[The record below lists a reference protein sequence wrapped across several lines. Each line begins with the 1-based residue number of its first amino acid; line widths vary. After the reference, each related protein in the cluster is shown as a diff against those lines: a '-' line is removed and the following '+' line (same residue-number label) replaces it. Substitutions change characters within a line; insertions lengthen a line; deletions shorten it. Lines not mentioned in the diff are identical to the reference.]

1 MDDQVVQNVQVNDE
15 GINKQID
22 KNLVNDYVEGDN
34 YKEKARKAKDLKG
47 EIVSHNDPL
56 SMEKTL
62 EDTEVVT
69 RLIKQMEAGEI
80 DVDKKE
86 LKQARLEAIKE
97 RNIAH
102 LMVNSQKKGG
112 DSKEM
117 TRVKKAVMK
126 VEAAIAKRSN
136 ESLTV
141 GEMEKIQEN
150 YNTAIEECQKYLRKK
165 TSFVSAWKYRKD
177 MVRKTMERLL
187 YENKLI
193 TTGKTLFALEK
204 PKEPINS
211 GLDLMAV
218 ARMYQLSND
227 MRTIKHERK
236 YHIEKQR
243 VGGFLFWGGEEKEV
257 KVYDEEEQVMSN
269 VEKVSTQ
276 NMLITFGDTHAY
288 TMFDFLQN
296 DNQKSISNI
305 TRKGKTFASFSKEEK
320 LMVKEIRKIRDILGH
335 FYRDEVNTSIIKL
348 GDVYANIIQRDD
360 NSVYIEAKG
369 YMMPIGRDAKLVL
382 HDMEND
388 VIANLDKYE
397 DEDVQQVLSNMY
409 INFKEMSAGDL
420 IRMRNAFSVVISK
433 KTGINRT
440 EFDNIPV
447 EDLKTFAAAA
457 ASGLDMTET
466 VKSSVKRS
474 RSREKSHITNMLSY
488 ELSKL
493 SKQTTDNVDYMPPN
507 KYKNII
513 TDSIEEK
520 NEDIEKGW
528 KANEAFTKKL
538 LTELIYDP
546 EATEAD
552 YTVEINEEERDKF
565 KTAIR
570 SERAAKIRTELKDNY
585 EATGQ
590 KLEGDKEAKTV
601 IEQAAQIEIQRLNK
615 EDPVNDE
622 MYADYKRGLRVKELL
637 KRNVDGLASI
647 IADAYRD
654 TKTNPESFIIGMVD
668 KLPLF
673 VVDEEQKYD
682 AEGRPVESELKA
694 LKKNLAQALGDIGK
708 EIKKQIDVESFGEDR
723 ELAIKAIRMCL
734 PPVKAKITEKL
745 NELDLSEI
753 VKLGKLQSSIDAA
766 VDTAS
771 DKIQDMMEVC
781 TDVIF
786 SKKEEKKEEQK
797 ADNGEAKEEDDVEL
811 EGFAALEKVVKLTD
825 LENEN
830 EEKKINDD
838 IAEFIEVNED
848 DLSEEEKEY
857 IRDQDAPFRIE
868 RLKKSASDK
877 KAELARLDARVKT
890 AKDNLKAAAKNPN
903 LGEVSKAENAYKAA
917 KEAKDKYVSEQR
929 SSLNKSIE
937 DAVKGN
943 KGQGLYIKNV
953 LKTYFRNMPTMDK
966 RSMIAYAIK
975 NASPVERPSEK
986 VLENLTSDQ
995 KMEYF
1000 SDILGGLFKGAG
1012 PLFQKMVQGIPTS
1025 ALPKGLVKAIDET
1038 KDNLLPIPEKFIRQ
1052 QLDGIIKRSEGR
1064 IESIKVDK
1072 SLGAASVGQAFLCT
1086 IKGPKFTEGK
1096 QVVIKLLRP
1105 DAKNRMKREYKIMRE
1120 AARMTDK
1127 GMLATFEGTFKRIE
1141 EELDLTI
1148 EARHVVE
1155 GEIYNKQSENFDEN
1169 HVKSMKLST
1178 VVEPTADCMV
1188 IELAE
1193 GTTVKRYLSE
1203 KRDTLERTMDKYYEK
1218 EKDEKGKERVK
1229 LDEQGKPVYI
1239 QVQGATAL
1247 HAIKDRI
1254 ELKKQLKDLEKRQA
1268 YLLELADKWVTEG
1281 VFGQGFY
1288 HGDLHSGNIMISEEG
1303 ATIIDFGNCTQLTKV
1318 QQDYIIKM
1326 MMAAATSEIDIF
1338 LDGFKNLLEKTSDE
1352 EFEKKK
1358 PELRAI
1364 FKDVLR
1370 TGDKTCAGQRIAVA
1384 LLRAQELGL
1393 ELPSAVANFSSSQIR
1408 LQNTIDETNKIIK
1421 DLRTNIDKLNGLE
1434 VTDESIYEGETF
1446 TTLYKE
1452 MKGVNRETEKF
1463 TKVKDYRL
1471 REGGLGK
1478 KDLIDGL
1485 KNKNKAG
1492 RLMFMVKN
1500 IGTPGMILDMIDMR
1514 VKTRGRYDADFVQF
1528 LITKAE
1534 DEDFTIER
1542 KILEEHGY
1550 KLTDAQFDAFASQLS
1565 ALYYNAM
1572 LPPNTQLPKDKD
1584 GNYQNFE
1591 NIRDCLDQFVK
1602 LEVNERVGDDYI
1614 QSQLDLTEA
1623 FADTE
1628 LDTAVRAY
1636 LQALDSKDPV
1646 PEEEMKKLED
1656 KVWEAYEKREAKA
1669 DEEFKK
1675 DDKNKNK
1682 VRNEYENE
1690 ILDFK
1695 IKMTYMLPLEGDD
1708 LNQME
1713 SDHKANFKRI
1723 QDKKKE
1729 NEALFDDDKYGK
1741 ELREKYEAIEACH
1754 AQMYKYIHGIQTD
1767 GKDTPCVEKDKI
1779 EGLVHDIAVL
1789 TQKAKLHLFD
1799 SIMEEY
1805 EKAGYENTDSK
1816 KDPCD
1821 FMDVM
1826 SDVLDRKKYT
1836 AVWKFGVFK
1845 AWKHRKVM
1853 TGED

>member
-1 MDDQVVQNVQVNDE
+1 MDDQAVQNVQVNDE

-22 KNLVNDYVEGDN
+22 KNLVNEYVEGDN
-34 YKEKARKAKDLKG
+34 YKEKARQAKNLNGKL
-47 EIVSHNDPL
+47 VSHNDQL

-69 RLIKQMEAGEI
+69 GLIKKMEAGEI

-86 LKQARLEAIKE
+86 LKLARLESLKE
-97 RNIAH
+97 RNLAH

-126 VEAAIAKRSN
+126 VESAIAKRSN

-141 GEMEKIQEN
+141 GEMEKIQEH
-150 YNTAIEECQKYLRKK
+150 YNTAIEECQKYLKKK

-218 ARMYQLSND
+218 ARMYQLTND

-257 KVYDEEEQVMSN
+257 KVYDEEERVMSN

-320 LMVKEIRKIRDILGH
+320 HMVKEIRKIRDILGH

-388 VIANLDKYE
+388 VIANIDKYE

-409 INFKEMSAGDL
+409 INFAEMSAGDL
-420 IRMRNAFSVVISK
+420 IRMRSAFSVVISK

-447 EDLKTFAAAA
+447 ETLKTLAEAV
-457 ASGLDMTET
+457 ASGLDMTES
-466 VKSSVKRS
+466 VKNSVKRS
-474 RSREKSHITNMLSY
+474 RSREKSHITNMLFY

-493 SKQTTDNVDYMPPN
+493 SKQKTDNVDYMPPN

-513 TDSIEEK
+513 NDSIEEK
-520 NEDIEKGW
+520 NEDLEKGW

-552 YTVEINEEERDKF
+552 YTVEINEKERDKF

-570 SERAAKIRTELKDNY
+570 SERAAKIRAEAKDNY
-585 EATGQ
+585 EASGQ
-590 KLEGDKEAKTV
+590 KLEGDKEAQKV
-601 IEQAAQIEIQRLNK
+601 VEQVAQTEIQKLNK

-647 IADAYRD
+647 IADAFRD

-682 AEGRPVESELKA
+682 AEGKPVESELKA

-708 EIKKQIDVESFGEDR
+708 EIKKQIDVESLGEDR
-723 ELAIKAIRMCL
+723 EFAIKAIRMCL

-786 SKKEEKKEEQK
+786 GKKEEKKEENK
-797 ADNGEAKEEDDVEL
+797 EDKEEDDVEL
-811 EGFAALEKVVKLTD
+811 EGFAALEKLVKLTD
-825 LENEN
+825 LEIEK
-830 EEKKINDD
+830 KKIND
-838 IAEFIEVNED
+838 EFVKVGED

-877 KAELARLDARVKT
+877 KAVLARLDARIKT

-903 LGEVSKAENAYKAA
+903 LGEASEAEDAYKAI
-917 KEAKDKYVSEQR
+917 KEAKDKYLSEQR

-953 LKTYFRNMPTMDK
+953 LKTYFRKMPTMDK
-966 RSMIAYAIK
+966 RSMIAFAIK
-975 NASPVERPSEK
+975 NASPVEKPSEK
-986 VLENLTSDQ
+986 TLENLTSDQ
-995 KMEYF
+995 KLEYF

-1012 PLFQKMVQGIPTS
+1012 PLFQKMVQGIPTT

-1038 KDNLLPIPEKFIRQ
+1038 KDNLLPIPEKFIMQ

-1064 IESIKVDK
+1064 IETIKVEK

-1096 QVVIKLLRP
+1096 QVVIKILRP
-1105 DAKNRMKREYKIMRE
+1105 DAKNRMKREYKVMRE
-1120 AARMTDK
+1120 AARMTSK

-1155 GEIYNKQSENFDEN
+1155 GEIYNKQSENYQKN
-1169 HVKSMKLST
+1169 HVSSMKLSS

-1188 IELAE
+1188 IELAG

-1203 KRDTLERTMDKYYEK
+1203 KRDTLERTMDRYYQKEEDENGK
-1218 EKDEKGKERVK
+1218 EKIQLNEA
-1229 LDEQGKPVYI
+1229 GKPLFVCVDKTNSL
-1239 QVQGATAL
+1239 QV
-1247 HAIKDRI
+1247 IKDRM
-1254 ELKKQLKDLEKRQA
+1254 ELKKQLKDLEKRQE
-1268 YLLELADKWVTEG
+1268 YLLELADKWVNEG

-1288 HGDLHSGNIMISEEG
+1288 HGDLHSGNIMINEEG

-1326 MMAAATSEIDIF
+1326 MIAAATSETDIF
-1338 LDGFKNLLEKTSDE
+1338 LDGFKNLLEKTSDK

-1364 FKDVLR
+1364 FKDVLM

-1393 ELPSAVANFSSSQIR
+1393 ELPAAVANFSASQIR
-1408 LQNTIDETNKIIK
+1408 LQNTIDDTNKMIK
-1421 DLRTNIDKLNGLE
+1421 DLRENIKILDDLT
-1434 VTDESIYEGETF
+1434 VDEEDIQLDETF
-1446 TTLYKE
+1446 SVLYKD
-1452 MKGVNRETEKF
+1452 MKSVNRETEKY
-1463 TKVKDYRL
+1463 TKIKDCRL
-1471 REGGLGK
+1471 KRGGMSK
-1478 KDLIDGL
+1478 SDLVAGL
-1485 KNKNKAG
+1485 KSKNPAD
-1492 RLMFMVKN
+1492 RMMFMVKN
-1500 IGTPGMILDMIDMR
+1500 LSTPNMILDMIDMYTSHKR
-1514 VKTRGRYDADFVQF
+1514 AKGYLDLTQF
-1528 LITKAE
+1528 LVTKSE
-1534 DEDFTIER
+1534 DEEYDLEK
-1542 KILEEHGY
+1542 KILADHGF
-1550 KLTDAQFDAFASQLS
+1550 KLTNAQFSAFCSTLTS
-1565 ALYYNAM
+1565 LYYNGE
-1572 LPPNTQLPKDKD
+1572 LPVNNNLPKDKN
-1584 GNYQNFE
+1584 GNKQHYKS
-1591 NIRDCLDQFVK
+1591 IRECMSSITQIDVQ
-1602 LEVNERVGDDYI
+1602 EIVGEDVVE
-1614 QSQLDLTEA
+1614 SKLDLTAA
-1623 FADTE
+1623 FVETE
-1628 LDTAVRAY
+1628 LDKAVKAY
-1636 LQALDSKDPV
+1636 LKAVDSKDPI
-1646 PEEEMKKLED
+1646 PEEELKKLED
-1656 KVWEAYEKREAKA
+1656 KAWEEYEKKEAKA
-1669 DEEFKK
+1669 NEEFKK
-1675 DDKNKNK
+1675 DKKNKHK
-1682 VRNEYENE
+1682 TRKDSEKET
-1690 ILDFK
+1690 DS
-1695 IKMTYMLPLEGDD
+1695 IKFYMKYMLPMEGDSVK
-1708 LNQME
+1708 QME
-1713 SDHKANFKRI
+1713 SDHEGNWIRMMMVKNR
-1723 QDKKKE
+1723 
-1729 NEALFDDDKYGK
+1729 NVMALEDDKYGK
-1741 ELREKYEAIEACH
+1741 ALKEKYELYEAYH
-1754 AQMYKYIHGIQTD
+1754 AQMDKYIHGIKTD
-1767 GKDTPCVEKDKI
+1767 GKDTPCLEQAKVDA
-1779 EGLVHDIAVL
+1779 LVSEIADL
-1789 TQKAKLHLFD
+1789 IHKAKMHILDTLL
-1799 SIMEEY
+1799 EEY
-1805 EKAGYENTDSK
+1805 EKVGYANEGKTK
-1816 KDPCD
+1816 EPCD

-1826 SDVLDRKKYT
+1826 SDVLEKKKYT
-1836 AVWKFGVFK
+1836 AVWKFGIFK
-1845 AWKHRKVM
+1845 ALKHRKM
-1853 TGED
+1853 ITGED